1 MRWNKIKFLE
11 TMQYILILLN
21 LLVLIFGAMMIL
33 SIKSVNND
41 IEEQPKIEYIE
52 TIRYAT
58 EKEQIE
64 YDREVV
70 ETIAKLVYGEARGCS
85 KTEQAA
91 VIWCVLN
98 RVDDDRF
105 PDNITDVITQKNQ
118 FSGYKENNPVYDEF
132 IELANDVL
140 TRWKFEQVVV
150 GEVGRVLPKE
160 YMWFK
165 GDGVKNTFRDAYKE
179 PYNTWDWS
187 LYSPYKEN

>member
-1 MRWNKIKFLE
+1 MRFLKNHKEELDDLICICVVVFIIGFFLIYFDKRGENNKENK
-11 TMQYILILLN
+11 QKD
-21 LLVLIFGAMMIL
+21 V
-33 SIKSVNND
+33 
-41 IEEQPKIEYIE
+41 QYIE

-64 YDREVV
+64 HDRE
-70 ETIAKLVYGEARGCS
+70 ELEMIAKLVYGEARGCS

-118 FSGYKENNPVYDEF
+118 FSGYNENNPVYEEYV
-132 IELANDVL
+132 ELANDVME
-140 TRWKFEQVVV
+140 RHQFEKIAV
-150 GEVGRVLPKE
+150 GEVGRILPKE
-160 YMWFK
+160 YMWFR
-165 GDGVKNTFRDAYKE
+165 GNGIVNTFRDAYKE
-179 PYNTWDWS
+179 PYNTWGWS